1 MTVLI
6 TGGSGFVGSWM
17 TRDLLSRGEQ
27 VVLYDLYPRTDLI
40 YDILDQIV
48 MVKGDLLDMG
58 HLADTMK
65 SHRVDRVIH
74 AASYLGF
81 ESQTRP
87 PMAVRVNCEGTANVL
102 EASRIMDVR
111 RVVFTSTQSVY
122 GTTPAGQPVT
132 EDDAPNPSTV
142 YGATKRMCEWLG
154 INYSANYDMDF
165 IAVRFPTVYGPTKL
179 GRGWAVPLMDI
190 VENPVAGIPAI
201 IPSGGDVRQE
211 LLYVKDAAR
220 TVVNAAFVETTEH
233 PIFNLGSSTAHTM
246 HEMADVVRDR
256 IPGADIT
263 IGDGPEPLYGL
274 GGRLDLSRASAEIG
288 HEITFTLEDG
298 IDDWIDYLR
307 SRPEREG
314 PPGGSNLNTISTDI
328 PTTR

>member
-17 TRDLLSRGEQ
+17 TRELLSRGEQ

-40 YDILDQIV
+40 YDLLDQV
-48 MVKGDLLDMG
+48 ALVKGDLLDLG
-58 HLADTMK
+58 NLAGTMK
-65 SHRVDRVIH
+65 SHSVDRVIH

-87 PMAVRVNCEGTANVL
+87 PMAVKVNCEGTANVL
-102 EASRIMDVR
+102 EACRIMDVR
-111 RVVFTSTQSVY
+111 RVVYTSTQSVY
-122 GTTPAGQPVT
+122 GVTPPGRPVT
-132 EDDAPNPSTV
+132 EDDAPNPTTV

-179 GRGWAVPLMDI
+179 GRGWTVPLMDV
-190 VENPVAGIPAI
+190 VENPVAGIPAVI
-201 IPSGGDVRQE
+201 ASGGDVRQE

-220 TVVNAAFVETTEH
+220 TVVNAAFVEATEH
-233 PIFNLGSSTAHTM
+233 QIFNLGSSTAHTM

-256 IPGADIT
+256 IPGADIE
-263 IGDGPEPLYGL
+263 IGDGPDPLYGL
-274 GGRLDLSRASAEIG
+274 GGRLDLTRASDEIS
-288 HEITFTLEDG
+288 HEITFTLEEG
-298 IDDWIDYLR
+298 IDDWIDFLR
-307 SRPEREG
+307 SRPQSEQRAEHTG
-314 PPGGSNLNTISTDI
+314 LSTISTDI